1 MELFLIT
8 LKKDVRD
15 TGKSKNHI
23 SSLQEN
29 ILVKATYSIAAIAVG
44 KKKKSFLKKHLKS
57 KNHVKAQK
65 QKKHPFSY

>member
-44 KKKKSFLKKHLKS
+44 NKKKKLFKETS
-57 KNHVKAQK
+57 KI
-65 QKKHPFSY
+65 